1 MSAFVRKRGQ
11 ATNFWC
17 WSKKGSPCLG
27 KEGAGGQYGEV
38 VTNIALF
45 VTHGVQYHRIVWPYP
60 SRSFE
65 VYSGQCCLWA
75 QAPHLE
81 VQAARLTMRDA
92 TRLFKIRGFPSSVFF
107 FFIFSLQYL
116 SQNVA
121 DQYQYH
127 ELGNLLGDNARY
139 VQRAFSRSVTDN
151 CKRLKARTAFVMSN
165 CNELL
170 SFEREMKWATVAAA
184 RKRWVDSFESSNC

>member
-17 WSKKGSPCLG
+17 WGKPGKSLFGQGGGGRAIRGSGNQYCLVCYTWNSISQNCL
-27 KEGAGGQYGEV
+27 AWSF
-38 VTNIALF
+38 NILRSLF
-45 VTHGVQYHRIVWPYP
+45 
-60 SRSFE
+60 
-65 VYSGQCCLWA
+65 WA
-75 QAPHLE
+75 ILPQSSQAPHLE
-81 VQAARLTMRDA
+81 VQAARLTMQGA
-92 TRLFKIRGFPSSVFF
+92 TRLFKIRGFPGGVFF
-107 FFIFSLQYL
+107 FSFSLQYL

-121 DQYQYH
+121 DQYKYH
-127 ELGNLLGDNARY
+127 ELGNQHGDNARY

-170 SFEREMKWATVAAA
+170 SFEREIK
-184 RKRWVDSFESSNC
+184 

>member
-17 WSKKGSPCLG
+17 WGKPGSPCLG

-45 VTHGVQYHRIVWPYP
+45 VTHGTQYHRIVWPDP
-60 SRSFE
+60 STSFE
-65 VYSGQCCLWA
+65 VYSGQFCLRA
-75 QAPHLE
+75 QGPHLE
-81 VQAARLTMRDA
+81 VKAARLAMQGARSED
-92 TRLFKIRGFPSSVFF
+92 FPVVVFSSH
-107 FFIFSLQYL
+107 FSLQYL

-121 DQYQYH
+121 DQYKHH
-127 ELGNLLGDNARY
+127 ELDNQHSDNARY
-139 VQRAFSRSVTDN
+139 VQRAFSRSATDN

-170 SFEREMKWATVAAA
+170 SFEREMK
-184 RKRWVDSFESSNC
+184 

>member
-1 MSAFVRKRGQ
+1 MCQ
-11 ATNFWC
+11 PLWE
-17 WSKKGSPCLG
+17 
-27 KEGAGGQYGEV
+27 KEGRQPIFGAGANQQSLFGQGGGGRAIRGSG
-38 VTNIALF
+38 N
-45 VTHGVQYHRIVWPYP
+45 QYLLHMEFYIHRIVWPDP
-60 SRSFE
+60 STSFE
-65 VYSGQCCLWA
+65 VYSGQCCLRA

-81 VQAARLTMRDA
+81 VQAARLTMRGA

-184 RKRWVDSFESSNC
+184 RERWVDSFESSNC

>member
-17 WSKKGSPCLG
+17 WSKTGSPCLG
-27 KEGAGGQYGEV
+27 KEGAAGQYGEV

-45 VTHGVQYHRIVWPYP
+45 VTHGVQYHRIVWPDP

-65 VYSGQCCLWA
+65 VYSGQCCFGA
-75 QAPHLE
+75 QPAHLE
-81 VQAARLTMRDA
+81 VKAARLTMQGA
-92 TRLFKIRGFPSSVFF
+92 TRLFKIGGFPGGVFF
-107 FFIFSLQYL
+107 LLIFHFSLQYL

-121 DQYQYH
+121 DQYKYH
-127 ELGNLLGDNARY
+127 ELGNQHGDNARY

-151 CKRLKARTAFVMSN
+151 CKRPGR
-165 CNELL
+165 LL
-170 SFEREMKWATVAAA
+170 F
-184 RKRWVDSFESSNC
+184 